1 MILRE
6 HKHGGNR
13 QDFEGA
19 QAWWGASPGCSAAK
33 YKAFMAKVHSLS
45 VLLLCTIYD
54 DVFEHFSGVSL
65 ICVILIWNKVPIN
78 QGFIQGGGNPTPLG
92 IPPPPP
98 SIKSVFCSKKEHSS
112 FPVFQKC

>member
-1 MILRE
+1 MEETARILRE

-45 VLLLCTIYD
+45 VLRCLFCAPFTTMY
-54 DVFEHFSGVSL
+54 S
-65 ICVILIWNKVPIN
+65 
-78 QGFIQGGGNPTPLG
+78 
-92 IPPPPP
+92 
-98 SIKSVFCSKKEHSS
+98 SISAE
-112 FPVFQKC
+112 